1 MWPLAMFTD
10 MYNFSNTGI
19 YMFMHQIFKNVPL
32 PKKVVCPCKDL
43 TDYLLLCVSC
53 LNTETLVFSSLLR
66 RSTIFNAVCRCL
78 SVNHHPRADP
88 SRNLW
93 VRFTFRTQTSVLSW
107 TPPRISVIG
116 LKPKAWGR
124 SCNKD
129 GWVGGLCVPA
139 SLFATALCLEMTE
152 ATQLWEPRTDRPSV
166 GGTDSP
172 HSHQGRI
179 LRGRETF
186 KTTLTFGWR
195 IVIND

>member
-1 MWPLAMFTD
+1 MWPLAMFTN

-53 LNTETLVFSSLLR
+53 LNTETLAFSSLLR
-66 RSTIFNAVCRCL
+66 RSAIFNAVCRCL

-93 VRFTFRTQTSVLSW
+93 VWFTFRTQTSVLSW

-129 GWVGGLCVPA
+129 GWVGG
-139 SLFATALCLEMTE
+139 SL
-152 ATQLWEPRTDRPSV
+152 RPSLSLRY
-166 GGTDSP
+166 SP
-172 HSHQGRI
+172 LHRNDWGHPA
-179 LRGRETF
+179 LRAENRQAIRGWAWFPPLTPGEDF
-186 KTTLTFGWR
+186 KR
-195 IVIND
+195 